1 MSIRGIPSAGRIE
14 LEVPFQF
21 LYTVRMKI
29 KNNKSANELVDLIL
43 EVREKHNG
51 SSTGYAYATGVL
63 IAIMDWARSTG
74 SIKDLQEQINS
85 NYEFYEK
92 ELQALNL
99 QDIQK
104 VANKAKLEE
113 LYA

>member
-14 LEVPFQF
+14 LEVSFEF
-21 LYTVRMKI
+21 LYTDRMKI

-51 SSTGYAYATGVL
+51 SSSRYAYATGVL
-63 IAIMDWARSTG
+63 ITIMDWARSTG
-74 SIKDLQEQINS
+74 SIKNLQDEINS
-85 NYEFYEK
+85 NYELYEK
-92 ELQALNL
+92 ELQALQL
-99 QDIQK
+99 QGIQK

>member
-1 MSIRGIPSAGRIE
+1 
-14 LEVPFQF
+14 
-21 LYTVRMKI
+21 MK
-29 KNNKSANELVDLIL
+29 NKSADELVDLIL

-63 IAIMDWARSTG
+63 ITIMDWARNTG

-85 NYEFYEK
+85 NYELYEK
-92 ELQALNL
+92 ELQALKL
-99 QDIQK
+99 KDIQK